1 MDKVAHVTNM
11 ASVSNLQWKDT
22 LDSLSNDFLVF
33 KGRILKQPP
42 LKSSGL
48 HTVVLKCN
56 CRIYDDNISL
66 ILKYPSFPLLGA

>member
-1 MDKVAHVTNM
+1 MCASRQLWRSEERQLRIMQKYMDKEAHFTNM

-33 KGRILKQPP
+33 KGWILKQPP

-48 HTVVLKCN
+48 HTLVL
-56 CRIYDDNISL
+56 
-66 ILKYPSFPLLGA
+66 